1 MAKHVVKP
9 LPYSNDAMEKD
20 PSKRIGAKTM
30 EIHHDKLYAGY
41 VNKRNEIEE
50 GLAKVDRTKANQIY
64 SEMRGLKHEE
74 TFAANGQ
81 ILHEIYFAILG
92 GDGQETGDVVD
103 KIKED
108 FGTLAAWREDFIA
121 SAMCARGWVV
131 LAYDPTD
138 GRLHNFIGDAQ
149 NQGGVWGAIPV
160 LNCDT
165 YEHSYFID
173 YGSDRKTYV
182 EAFMRNINWAE
193 VNRRYLAAANMAMA
207 KK

>member
-9 LPYSNDAMEKD
+9 LPYANDGLKG
-20 PSKRIGAKTM
+20 IGAKTI

-50 GLAKVDRTKANQIY
+50 SLTKVDRSKANQIY
-64 SEMRGLKHEE
+64 SEMRGLKAEE

-81 ILHEIYFAILG
+81 ILHEVYFSVMG
-92 GDGQETGDVVD
+92 GDGQQRGEVID

-108 FGTLAAWREDFIA
+108 FGTLAAWEEDFKA
-121 SAMCARGWVV
+121 SAMCARGWVI
-131 LAYDPTD
+131 LAFDPSD

-149 NQGGVWGAIPV
+149 NQGGVWGATPV
-160 LNCDT
+160 LPCDT

-173 YGSDRKTYV
+173 FGSDRKSYV
-182 EAFMRNINWAE
+182 EAFFRNINWTE
-193 VNRRYLAAANMAMA
+193 VNRRYLAASNLAMA

>member
-1 MAKHVVKP
+1 MSKHPVKP
-9 LPYSNDAMEKD
+9 LPYANDALKGIG
-20 PSKRIGAKTM
+20 SKTI

-50 GLAKVDRTKANQIY
+50 ALAKVDRSKANQIY

-81 ILHEIYFAILG
+81 ILHEIYFSIMG
-92 GDGQETGDVVD
+92 GDGNPKGEVVD
-103 KIKED
+103 KIKDD
-108 FGTLAAWREDFIA
+108 FGTFAAWEEDFKA

-138 GRLHNFIGDAQ
+138 GRLHNFIGDSQ
-149 NQGGVWGAIPV
+149 NQGGVWGTFPI

-173 YGSDRKTYV
+173 YGSDRKAYV
-182 EAFMRNINWAE
+182 EAFMRNINWDE
-193 VNRRYLAAANMAMA
+193 VNRRLTAALQMQMA

>member
-1 MAKHVVKP
+1 MAKHPVQP
-9 LPYSNDAMEKD
+9 LPYANDALKGNG
-20 PSKRIGAKTM
+20 SKTM
-30 EIHHDKLYAGY
+30 EIHHDNQYAGY

-50 GLAKVDRTKANQIY
+50 ELQKVDRSKANQIY
-64 SEMRGLKHEE
+64 SQMRGLKHEE

-81 ILHEIYFAILG
+81 ILHEIYFSIMG
-92 GDGQETGDVVD
+92 GDGQPKGEVVD

-108 FGTLAAWREDFIA
+108 FGTFAAWEEDFKA

-138 GRLHNFIGDAQ
+138 RRLHNFIGDAQ

-173 YGSDRKTYV
+173 YGSDRKAYV
-182 EAFMRNINWAE
+182 EAFMRNVNWDE
-193 VNRRYLAAANMAMA
+193 VNRRYMNAISMAMS

>member
-1 MAKHVVKP
+1 MAKHPIKD
-9 LPYSNDAMEKD
+9 LPYSKDALAKKGISEKTID
-20 PSKRIGAKTM
+20 
-30 EIHHDKLYAGY
+30 IHHGKLYAGY

-50 GLAKVDRTKANQIY
+50 ALGSVDRSKANQIY
-64 SEMRGLKHEE
+64 SQMRGLKHEE

-81 ILHEIYFAILG
+81 ILHEIYFGTMG
-92 GDGQETGDVVD
+92 GDGQEKGEVSD

-108 FGTLAAWREDFIA
+108 FGSIAAWVEDFKA
-121 SAMCARGWVV
+121 AGMCARGWVV

-149 NQGGVWGAIPV
+149 NQGGVWGAVPILP
-160 LNCDT
+160 CDT

-173 YGSDRKTYV
+173 FGSDRMSYLN
-182 EAFMRNINWAE
+182 AFMTTINWAE
-193 VNRRYLAAANMAMA
+193 VNRRYLAAVNMALA

>member
-9 LPYSNDAMEKD
+9 LPYANDGLKG
-20 PSKRIGAKTM
+20 IGAKTI

-50 GLAKVDRTKANQIY
+50 ALVKVDRSKANQIY
-64 SEMRGLKHEE
+64 SEMRGLKAEE

-81 ILHEIYFAILG
+81 ILHEIYFAVMG
-92 GDGQETGDVVD
+92 GDGQQKGEVID

-108 FGTLAAWREDFIA
+108 FGTLAAWEEDFKA
-121 SAMCARGWVV
+121 AAMCARGWVV
-131 LAYDPTD
+131 LAFDPTD
-138 GRLHNFIGDAQ
+138 GKLHNFIGDAQ
-149 NQGGVWGAIPV
+149 NQGGVWGTTPILP
-160 LNCDT
+160 CDT

-173 YGSDRKTYV
+173 FGSDRKSYV
-182 EAFMRNINWAE
+182 EAFFRNINWGE

>member
-1 MAKHVVKP
+1 MSKHPVQP
-9 LPYSNDAMEKD
+9 LPYANDALKG
-20 PSKRIGAKTM
+20 IGAKTM

-50 GLAKVDRTKANQIY
+50 ALQKVDRSKANQIY

-81 ILHEIYFAILG
+81 ILHEIYFSIMG
-92 GDGQETGDVVD
+92 GDGQPKGEVVD

-108 FGTLAAWREDFIA
+108 FGTFAAWEEDFKA
-121 SAMCARGWVV
+121 TAMVARGWVV
-131 LAYDPTD
+131 LAYDPSD
-138 GRLHNFIGDAQ
+138 RRLHNFACDAQ
-149 NQGGVWGAIPV
+149 NQGGVWGTFPI

-173 YGSDRKTYV
+173 YGSDRKAYV
-182 EAFMRNINWAE
+182 EAFMRNVNWDE
-193 VNRRYLAAANMAMA
+193 VNRRFTNATNMMMA

>member
-9 LPYSNDAMEKD
+9 LPYANDGLKG
-20 PSKRIGAKTM
+20 IGAKTI

-50 GLAKVDRTKANQIY
+50 SLVKVDRSKANQIY
-64 SEMRGLKHEE
+64 SEMRGLKAEE

-81 ILHEIYFAILG
+81 ILHEIYFAVMG
-92 GDGQETGDVVD
+92 GDGQQKGEVID

-108 FGTLAAWREDFIA
+108 FGTLAAWEEDFKA
-121 SAMCARGWVV
+121 AAMCARGWVV
-131 LAYDPTD
+131 LAFDPTD
-138 GRLHNFIGDAQ
+138 GKLHNFIGDAQ
-149 NQGGVWGAIPV
+149 NQGGVWGTTPILP
-160 LNCDT
+160 CDT

-173 YGSDRKTYV
+173 FGSDRKSYV
-182 EAFMRNINWAE
+182 EAFFRNINWGE

>member
-9 LPYSNDAMEKD
+9 LPYANDGLKG
-20 PSKRIGAKTM
+20 IGAKTI

-50 GLAKVDRTKANQIY
+50 GLAKVDRSKANQIY
-64 SEMRGLKHEE
+64 SEMRGLKAEE

-81 ILHEIYFAILG
+81 ILHEVYFSVMG
-92 GDGQETGDVVD
+92 GDGQQKGEVID

-108 FGTLAAWREDFIA
+108 FGTLAAWEEDFKA
-121 SAMCARGWVV
+121 GAMCARGWVI
-131 LAYDPTD
+131 LAFDPSD
-138 GRLHNFIGDAQ
+138 GKLHNFIGDAQ
-149 NQGGVWGAIPV
+149 NQGGVWGSTPILP
-160 LNCDT
+160 CDT

-173 YGSDRKTYV
+173 FGSDRKSYV
-182 EAFMRNINWAE
+182 EAFFRNINWGE
-193 VNRRYLAAANMAMA
+193 VNRRYLAAANLAMA

>member
-1 MAKHVVKP
+1 MSKHGIKP
-9 LPYSNDAMEKD
+9 LPYANDALKG
-20 PSKRIGAKTM
+20 IGAKTL

-50 GLAKVDRTKANQIY
+50 SLAKVDRSKANQIY
-64 SEMRGLKHEE
+64 SEIRGLKHEE

-81 ILHEIYFAILG
+81 ILHEIYFSIMG
-92 GDGQETGDVVD
+92 GDGQAKGEVVD

-108 FGTLAAWREDFIA
+108 FGTYAAWEEDFKA

-149 NQGGVWGAIPV
+149 NQGGVWGTFPIF
-160 LNCDT
+160 NCDT

-173 YGSDRKTYV
+173 YGSDRKAYV
-182 EAFMRNINWAE
+182 EAFMRVVNWTE
-193 VNRRYLAAANMAMA
+193 VNRRYTAATQMAMA
-207 KK
+207 RK

>member
-9 LPYSNDAMEKD
+9 LPYANDGLKG
-20 PSKRIGAKTM
+20 IGAKTI

-50 GLAKVDRTKANQIY
+50 TLKKVDRSKANQTY

-74 TFAANGQ
+74 SFAANGM
-81 ILHEIYFAILG
+81 ILHDVYFAVMG
-92 GDGQETGDVVD
+92 GDGQQTGEIID

-108 FGTLAAWREDFIA
+108 FGTLAAWEEDFKA
-121 SAMCARGWVV
+121 GAMCARGWVI
-131 LAYDPTD
+131 LAYDPSD
-138 GRLHNFIGDAQ
+138 GRLHNYICDAQ
-149 NQGGVWGAIPV
+149 NQGGIWGATP
-160 LNCDT
+160 LLPCDT

-173 YGSDRKTYV
+173 FGSDRKAYV
-182 EAFMRNINWAE
+182 EAFFRNIKWAE
-193 VNRRYLAAANMAMA
+193 VNRRYLAVANLATA